1 MEDGGY
7 VALLAGFAGLKQGVK
22 LTLDQV
28 FEQLPLWEMT
38 LGGVVVVAVLTIFLL
53 GRLTGLRKGQ
63 RTAPRRQPEEQ
74 QSAIGSPILRLERD
88 MDFLV
93 DFIKEFPA
101 VMIDLN
107 RQSNVRQIPSVLLNA
122 LVRIFR
128 AEQAAV
134 LVRRK
139 GTLMEPERSNR
150 LIVAAVSSSERGLDV
165 GTEIGIGEGQLGLVA
180 ESQRIM
186 DRADLTNSTDT
197 GQFSVGGTRLPLFE
211 VAAPMVHDEV
221 TLGVIAFSRPQRH
234 HPYEK
239 EMLRLIAQ
247 LGAITWHN
255 TTAYRRVQVSAD
267 VDELTDIYNKRALKF
282 RLSEL
287 VYEARQAGGRV
298 SVFLFDID
306 HFKNYNDLNGH
317 IAGDQALKLLA
328 QIVKES
334 VRSDDIF
341 GRFGG
346 EEFLLIMP
354 GRTTAQALSAAGNI
368 RQRIANYEFPFG
380 ERQPMGKVTVSGG
393 VSTFPDDAQD
403 AVELLLAA
411 DNALYKAKQAGR
423 NQVLRAETGM
433 NPITTAPKNVTF
445 EDDSAQ

>member
-1 MEDGGY
+1 M
-7 VALLAGFAGLKQGVK
+7 
-22 LTLDQV
+22 TLDQV
-28 FEQLPLWEMT
+28 LEQLPVWEMT
-38 LGGVVVVAVLTIFLL
+38 LGGVVVVAVLTVFLF
-53 GRLTGLRKGQ
+53 GRLTGYKKGQ
-63 RTAPRRQPEEQ
+63 RAAQTQQTSHQ
-74 QSAIGSPILRLERD
+74 QSSFGSPVVRMERD
-88 MDFLV
+88 MDFLA
-93 DFIKEFPA
+93 DFIKEVPA
-101 VMIDLN
+101 IMLDLN
-107 RQSNVRQIPSVLLNA
+107 KQSNVRQIPSVLLNA
-122 LVRIFR
+122 VVRVFR

-139 GTLMEPERSNR
+139 STLMQPERSNR

-165 GTEIGIGEGQLGLVA
+165 GTEIGIGEGQLGMVA
-180 ESQRIM
+180 ENQRIM
-186 DRADLTNSTDT
+186 DRSEFTNSAET
-197 GQFSVGGTRLPLFE
+197 GQFMMGGPRLPLFE
-211 VAAPMVHDEV
+211 VAAPMVHDDV
-221 TLGVIAFSRPQRH
+221 TLGVLAFSRPQRH
-234 HPYEK
+234 HPHEK

-255 TTAYRRVQVSAD
+255 TTAYRKVQVSAD

-287 VYEARQAGGRV
+287 VYEARHAGGRV

-328 QIVKES
+328 QIVKET

-354 GRTTAQALSAAGNI
+354 GRTTAQAMSAAGNI

-380 ERQPMGKVTVSGG
+380 DRQPMGKVTVSGG
-393 VSTFPDDAQD
+393 VSTFPEDSQD

-433 NPITTAPKNVTF
+433 NPITTTPKNVTF
-445 EDDSAQ
+445 EDDAPQ

>member
-1 MEDGGY
+1 M
-7 VALLAGFAGLKQGVK
+7 
-22 LTLDQV
+22 TLDQLL
-28 FEQLPLWEMT
+28 EQVPVWEMT
-38 LGGVVVVAVLTIFLL
+38 LGAVVVVAILTVFLL
-53 GRLTGLRKGQ
+53 GRLTGYKRGQ
-63 RTAPRRQPEEQ
+63 RATQKQQTVEQ
-74 QSAIGSPILRLERD
+74 RSSAGSPVLRMERD
-88 MDFLV
+88 MDALV

-101 VMIDLN
+101 IMLDLN
-107 RQSNVRQIPSVLLNA
+107 KQSNVRQIPSVLLNA
-122 LVRIFR
+122 VVRVFR

-139 GTLMEPERSNR
+139 STLMEPERSNR

-165 GTEIGIGEGQLGLVA
+165 GTEIEIGEGQLGMVA
-180 ESQRIM
+180 ENQRIM
-186 DRADLTNSTDT
+186 DRSDFTNSTDT
-197 GQFSVGGTRLPLFE
+197 GQFMMGGGRLPLFE
-211 VAAPMVHDEV
+211 VVAPMVHEDE
-221 TLGVIAFSRPQRH
+221 TLGVLAFSRPQRH
-234 HPYEK
+234 HPREK
-239 EMLRLIAQ
+239 EMLHLIAQ

-255 TTAYRRVQVSAD
+255 TTAYRKVQVSAD

-328 QIVKES
+328 RIVKET
-334 VRSDDIF
+334 VRSDDVF

-354 GRTTAQALSAAGNI
+354 GRTTAQAMSAAGNI

-380 ERQPMGKVTVSGG
+380 DRQPMGKVTVSGG
-393 VSTFPDDAQD
+393 VSTFPEDAQD
-403 AVELLLAA
+403 AVELLLAS

-433 NPITTAPKNVTF
+433 NPITTTPKNVTF
-445 EDDSAQ
+445 EDDTPR

>member
-1 MEDGGY
+1 M
-7 VALLAGFAGLKQGVK
+7 
-22 LTLDQV
+22 TLDQLL
-28 FEQLPLWEMT
+28 EQLPVWEMT
-38 LGGVVVVAVLTIFLL
+38 LGATVVVAVLTVFLL
-53 GRLTGLRKGQ
+53 GRLTGFRRGQ
-63 RTAPRRQPEEQ
+63 RATQTQQQAEQ
-74 QSAIGSPILRLERD
+74 RPSVGSPILRMERD

-101 VMIDLN
+101 IMLDLN

-122 LVRIFR
+122 VVRIFR

-139 GTLMEPERSNR
+139 STLMEPERSNR

-165 GTEIGIGEGQLGLVA
+165 GTEIGIGEGQLGMVA

-186 DRADLTNSTDT
+186 DRSDFTNSTDT
-197 GQFSVGGTRLPLFE
+197 GQFTMGGSRLPVFE
-211 VAAPMVHDEV
+211 VAAPMVHEDE
-221 TLGVIAFSRPQRH
+221 TLGVLAFSRPQRH
-234 HPYEK
+234 HPREK
-239 EMLRLIAQ
+239 EMLHMIAQ

-255 TTAYRRVQVSAD
+255 TTAYRKVQVSAD

-328 QIVKES
+328 QIVKET

-354 GRTTAQALSAAGNI
+354 GRTTAQAMSAAGNI

-380 ERQPMGKVTVSGG
+380 DRQPMGKVSVSGG

-433 NPITTAPKNVTF
+433 NPITATPKNVTF
-445 EDDSAQ
+445 EDDSAN

>member
-1 MEDGGY
+1 
-7 VALLAGFAGLKQGVK
+7 

-28 FEQLPLWEMT
+28 LELLPLWEMT
-38 LGGVVVVAVLTIFLL
+38 LGGIVVVAILTVFLL
-53 GRLTGLRKGQ
+53 GRLTGYRRGQ
-63 RTAPRRQPEEQ
+63 RDTPAQHPVEHQG
-74 QSAIGSPILRLERD
+74 SIGNPIVRMERD
-88 MDFLV
+88 MDSLV
-93 DFIKEFPA
+93 DFIQEFPR

-107 RQSNVRQIPSVLLNA
+107 KQSNVRQIPSVLLNA

-139 GTLMEPERSNR
+139 STLMEPERSSR
-150 LIVAAVSSSERGLDV
+150 FIVAAVSSSERGLDV
-165 GTEIGIGEGQLGLVA
+165 GTEIGIGEGQLGTVA
-180 ESQRIM
+180 ETQRIM
-186 DRADLTNSTDT
+186 DRSDFTNSTDT
-197 GQFSVGGTRLPLFE
+197 GQFMMGGPRLPLFE
-211 VAAPMVHDEV
+211 VAAPMVHDDD
-221 TLGVIAFSRPQRH
+221 TLGVLAFSRPQRH
-234 HPYEK
+234 HPHEK
-239 EMLRLIAQ
+239 EMLHLIAQ

-255 TTAYRRVQVSAD
+255 MTAYRKVQVSAD
-267 VDELTDIYNKRALKF
+267 VDELTGIYNKRALKF

-328 QIVKES
+328 QIVKDS

-368 RQRIANYEFPFG
+368 RQRIANYKFPFG
-380 ERQPMGKVTVSGG
+380 DRQPMAKVTVSGG
-393 VSTFPDDAQD
+393 VSTFPEDAQD

-433 NPITTAPKNVTF
+433 NPITSTPKNVTF
-445 EDDSAQ
+445 EDETPQ